1 MCAGPGI
8 VQRASDSCLNQT
20 QGKFASGFDIYEVL
34 GDERNRYK
42 ENNKRIHCYTGK
54 FVFSFDSSKDKLTA
68 IRVWCSLL
76 LVNKS

>member
-8 VQRASDSCLNQT
+8 VQRASDSCLNQA

-54 FVFSFDSSKDKLTA
+54 FVFPLT
-68 IRVWCSLL
+68 RPRTNLL
-76 LVNKS
+76 HFEFGAVCC